1 MIQSLYTPIQL
12 KKPPVSNMEMNPL
25 NILIVED
32 DQLISETLLD
42 ILNVL
47 NHKVIGIA
55 DSAEA
60 AIELCN
66 NKVPDLALL
75 DIQIAGDIDGVELA
89 EVLRD
94 QFDIP
99 YIFSTAYADN
109 STIARAREKGP
120 FGYLVKPYGI
130 KEVNAAIQVAKASFD
145 RLKTAE
151 KAAAATMSK
160 IMDNSIFLKVDSKLI
175 KVKIEDILFVEAK
188 GDYAL
193 FKTRTKGY
201 IVHTTIKHVQDRLE
215 GFNFQKV
222 HRSFVVNIG
231 KIEDIEESNLLI
243 EDKVIPISRANKEAL
258 ITRLNLL

>member
-1 MIQSLYTPIQL
+1 MLISE
-12 KKPPVSNMEMNPL
+12 MEMREL

-32 DQLISETLLD
+32 DPLISESLKDVLKM
-42 ILNVL
+42 L

-55 DSAEA
+55 DNADT

-66 NKVPDLALL
+66 GTVPDLALL
-75 DIQIAGDIDGVELA
+75 DIQIAGDIDGVDLA
-89 EVLRD
+89 EILRD

-99 YIFSTAYADN
+99 FIFTTAYADN
-109 STIARAREKGP
+109 ATILRARDKGP

-130 KEVNAAIQVAKASFD
+130 KEVNAAIQIAKASFD

-151 KAAAATMSK
+151 KAAVANMSK
-160 IMDNSIFLKVDSKLI
+160 IVDNSIFLKVDSKLI

-193 FKTRTKGY
+193 FKTKNKGY

-215 GFNFQKV
+215 PFNFQKV
-222 HRSFVVNIG
+222 HRSFVVNIA

-243 EDKVIPISRANKEAL
+243 EDKVIPISRANKDAL
-258 ITRLNLL
+258 IARLNLL